1 MDLDYCHSKVHDNG
15 NIVSFK
21 PRKLHRKLRNDDI
34 CFQCRCA
41 GELMQCDDC
50 PRVFHLECLSDL
62 DSIPDG
68 VWRCPWHF
76 CSTCG
81 NNTETVTAPG
91 CYCAHCPTSY
101 CDNCSTNVNSR
112 SHLTLREFAARSPPE
127 LNVFSKLRKSGFS
140 LHHPDSTL
148 FVCSECER
156 NTDSS
161 VRDINIQVNHCTD
174 LKKLP
179 FRVGTTLMHKKL
191 LRASAALDSWSAGQ
205 EEMRK
210 KSQVHGNV
218 VELPCRDLIPLAK
231 QLNLVN
237 DSEPKRKRPIVS
249 DAIANIP
256 SAKLSSNVD
265 SSISRETNATQP
277 TTKSHAVAVIP
288 DTLNDNSN
296 SNGNSN
302 GNEAPSD
309 QISMIINFVDADGLL
324 KKSGSSVANT
334 NMLIYPAVSKFFS
347 FVNPGLCKMRAKGW
361 TFLYPFPVTSQDQ
374 DPNPNLAHKLLGKR
388 CRRYFTGYGKS
399 DGVLI
404 AHLAGKRNEGLALL
418 HCVHDDGDEEDLD
431 EDEASTAVADVDCDC
446 KTKSESNKLRLA
458 RKHQLEAE
466 MQSLVRAQGDSV
478 LGKPASTLS
487 RASLLAE
494 AYKRAPV
501 ECIGYRI
508 IADVPVVNGTE
519 FSVQGLDLSASTTN
533 AAAVTVVLKKFY
545 NAKEAATLML
555 RSLSPDVSFPDYALA
570 AERVKN
576 PVNTGVPLMSLP
588 SVSLDD
594 RNDTRAAVTT
604 TNVLRDGVG
613 GGGAGGGGGEAAERS
628 RLMMWRK
635 EIVRCCKGQRAYFL
649 GLKWR
654 FAFPRLGTMDPECA
668 DSSGAKTGTG
678 TGAGTGV
685 VCEDAELG
693 DSSAAAYAPR
703 RVRSR
708 VLAADCSLQAQV
720 QADHD
725 TFSLLRAE
733 CSQSQVTSIYSILS
747 YILCLV
753 LFCLYLSCPAYNHV
767 ILSYIVLFLLTY
779 TGAIVG

>member
-1 MDLDYCHSKVHDNG
+1 MNLDYCDSKVHDNG

-101 CDNCSTNVNSR
+101 CSNCFTIVNSR

-148 FVCSECER
+148 FVCNECER

-161 VRDINIQVNHCTD
+161 VRDINIQTNYCTD

-191 LRASAALDSWSAGQ
+191 LRASAALDSWSASQ

-210 KSQVHGNV
+210 KTQVQVQGNV
-218 VELPCRDLIPLAK
+218 VELPCRDLIPLSK
-231 QLNLVN
+231 QLNVVN

-249 DAIANIP
+249 NVSANIP
-256 SAKLSSNVD
+256 TAKLSSNID
-265 SSISRETNATQP
+265 SSISRETNFSQP
-277 TTKSHAVAVIP
+277 TTKAHAVAMIP
-288 DTLNDNSN
+288 DILIDNGH
-296 SNGNSN
+296 SNGNSNGN

-309 QISMIINFVDADGLL
+309 QISMIINFIDADALIT
-324 KKSGSSVANT
+324 KSGLSVANT

-466 MQSLVRAQGDSV
+466 MQSLVKAQGDSV
-478 LGKPASTLS
+478 LGKPANTLS

-508 IADVPVVNGTE
+508 PADIPVVNSTE
-519 FSVQGLDLSASTTN
+519 FSVQGLDLSASTPKTA
-533 AAAVTVVLKKFY
+533 AAAVPVVLKKFY

-555 RSLSPDVSFPDYALA
+555 RSLSPDVSFPDFALA
-570 AERVKN
+570 AERLKN
-576 PVNTGVPLMSLP
+576 PVNTGVPAMSLP
-588 SVSLDD
+588 SVSQDD
-594 RNDTRAAVTT
+594 RNGMRAAVTT
-604 TNVLRDGVG
+604 MSIIGDAVG
-613 GGGAGGGGGEAAERS
+613 GGGGGGEAAERS
-628 RLMMWRK
+628 RLLMWRK

-668 DSSGAKTGTG
+668 DLSGVKTGTV
-678 TGAGTGV
+678 TGV
-685 VCEDAELG
+685 GCEDVEHG
-693 DSSAAAYAPR
+693 DSTAAAYAPR

-708 VLAADCSLQAQV
+708 VLAADSSLQM

-733 CSQSQVTSIYSILS
+733 CSQSQVTSISSTLS
-747 YILCLV
+747 HIPCLV
-753 LFCLYLSCPAYNHV
+753 LSSPILSHPYSCNIFLYCSFFCLNCLYNC
-767 ILSYIVLFLLTY
+767 
-779 TGAIVG
+779 

>member
-1 MDLDYCHSKVHDNG
+1 MNLDYCDSKVHDNG

-101 CDNCSTNVNSR
+101 CSKCSTDVNSR

-148 FVCSECER
+148 FVCDECER

-161 VRDINIQVNHCTD
+161 VRDINIQTYHCTD

-210 KSQVHGNV
+210 KTQVHGNV
-218 VELPCRDLIPLAK
+218 VELPCRDLIPLSK

-249 DAIANIP
+249 NASANIP

-265 SSISRETNATQP
+265 SSISREINFSQP
-277 TTKSHAVAVIP
+277 TTKSHAVAMIP
-288 DTLNDNSN
+288 AILIDNGNSNSN
-296 SNGNSN
+296 SNGN

-309 QISMIINFVDADGLL
+309 QISMIINFIDADGLL
-324 KKSGSSVANT
+324 AKSGLSVANT

-478 LGKPASTLS
+478 LGKPANTLS

-508 IADVPVVNGTE
+508 PADIPVVNSTE
-519 FSVQGLDLSASTTN
+519 FSVQGLDLSASTPNTAA
-533 AAAVTVVLKKFY
+533 AAAVPVVLKKFY

-555 RSLSPDVSFPDYALA
+555 RSLSPDVSFPDFALA
-570 AERVKN
+570 AERLKN
-576 PVNTGVPLMSLP
+576 PVNTGVPAMSLP
-588 SVSLDD
+588 SVSQDD
-594 RNDTRAAVTT
+594 RNGMRVAVTT
-604 TNVLRDGVG
+604 TSILSDAVG
-613 GGGAGGGGGEAAERS
+613 GGGGGGGGDAAERS
-628 RLMMWRK
+628 RLLMWRK

-654 FAFPRLGTMDPECA
+654 FAFPRLGTMDPESA
-668 DSSGAKTGTG
+668 DLSGAKTGTV
-678 TGAGTGV
+678 TGV
-685 VCEDAELG
+685 GCEGAELG
-693 DSSAAAYAPR
+693 DSFAAAYAPR

-708 VLAADCSLQAQV
+708 VLAADSSLQV

-733 CSQSQVTSIYSILS
+733 CSQSQVTSIYSILF

-753 LFCLYLSCPAYNHV
+753 LSSPILSHPTRV
-767 ILSYIVLFLLTY
+767 MLSYIVLFLLNFS
-779 TGAIVG
+779 GAIVG